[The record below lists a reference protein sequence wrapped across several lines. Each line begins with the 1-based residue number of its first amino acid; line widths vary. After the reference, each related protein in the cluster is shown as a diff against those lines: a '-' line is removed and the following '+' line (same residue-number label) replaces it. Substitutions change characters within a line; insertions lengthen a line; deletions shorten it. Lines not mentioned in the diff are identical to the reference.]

1 LFLFKLKIKHAIF
14 ISMKTIYEES
24 CVKFSSILCQQLN
37 CYEFLLKI
45 NLHIHVHN
53 LYILMNLVK
62 I

>member
-1 LFLFKLKIKHAIF
+1 
-14 ISMKTIYEES
+14 MKTIYEES